1 MKSIFLAS
9 AIILAFITPNFAQK
23 TVLDSLYQLGKNR
36 TDAGDIPGATEVL
49 LAAQKIAEKDQ
60 NSRKLCG
67 IGLLLGKLGLI
78 SENNKAA
85 EKAISQAQTDCTA
98 CGDSAVLAR
107 LFLIKGILQIKY
119 AAYDSAI
126 LYFKQSTAFYMSA
139 RDTMGAANASAKIGN
154 VLEQQGKYQEAQPFY
169 LKFYEAANTSGDSAR
184 MLNAN
189 IYLTG
194 NFHYLKQSQKALF
207 HNEIVKTLSKK
218 LNGNYEYAQALR
230 YDALIYEQMGQYEEA
245 YYRLIHYLDFN
256 QDTLMSAQN
265 LKQAEEMRTK
275 YEAEKKETLIALQES
290 QLSRERLRF
299 GAVLGGLVL
308 ALIAGGFLFMLA
320 RRLRKRNEE
329 KEFLIK
335 EIHHRVKNNLQILS
349 SLLHLQSRQITDDAA
364 LDAVREGQHRVDAM
378 GLIHQ
383 KLYMGDNMAKVEM
396 KDYLEQFGQNMLDS
410 FGIEDDR
417 IKLVYEL
424 EPMYLDVDTAIPLGL
439 IINELVTN
447 SFKYGFNRRSP
458 GEGGLTN
465 NSPSEGGL
473 TQQDTITIALWKD
486 DKNRLC
492 LKVSDNGVGQHGAI
506 HDPKSTSFGANLVQM
521 LSKKL
526 KGKPEVLAQEAGYGT
541 VIVFEQVV

>member
-9 AIILAFITPNFAQK
+9 ALFLAFYTPNFAQK
-23 TVLDSLYQLGKNR
+23 TVLDSLYKLGGGQAS
-36 TDAGDIPGATEVL
+36 AGDVPGATATL
-49 LAAQKIAEKDQ
+49 LAARKIAENEHDQ
-60 NSRKLCG
+60 KMLCKIALHLVKVG
-67 IGLLLGKLGLI
+67 FITANDETTENAIKQADADCATCMDTMIQARLLLM
-78 SENNKAA
+78 
-85 EKAISQAQTDCTA
+85 
-98 CGDSAVLAR
+98 
-107 LFLIKGILQIKY
+107 KGIFQIKKT
-119 AAYDSAI
+119 AYDSAVHLI
-126 LYFKQSTAFYMSA
+126 QQSIEFYKLGGDM
-139 RDTMGAANASAKIGN
+139 MGAANASAKIGN
-154 VLEQQGKYQEAQPFY
+154 VLEQQGKYQEAQPYY
-169 LKFYEAANTSGDSAR
+169 LNFLEAANASGDSAR
-184 MLNAN
+184 MLTAN
-189 IYLTG
+189 LYLTG
-194 NFHYLKQSQKALF
+194 NYHYLKESKKALF
-207 HNEIVKTLSKK
+207 HDEMVKALAKK
-218 LNGNYEYAQALR
+218 LNSNYEYAQGLKYSA
-230 YDALIYEQMGQYEEA
+230 AIYEQMGQFEEA
-245 YYRLIHYLDFN
+245 YYRLFDYVHFN
-256 QDTLMSAQN
+256 EDTLMSEQN
-265 LKQAEEMRTK
+265 LRQAEEMRTK

-290 QLSRERLRF
+290 QLGRERFRF
-299 GAVLGGLVL
+299 WAVLGGLAL
-308 ALIAGGFLFMLA
+308 ALIAGGFLFQLA
-320 RRLRKRNEE
+320 GRLRKRNEE

-424 EPMYLDVDTAIPLGL
+424 EQMYLDVDTAIPLGL

-447 SFKYGFNRRSP
+447 SFKYGFPENRS
-458 GEGGLTN
+458 GV
-465 NSPSEGGL
+465 
-473 TQQDTITIALWKD
+473 ITIALWKD

-506 HDPKSTSFGANLVQM
+506 QDPKGTSFGTNLVQM

-541 VIVFEQVV
+541 FIAFEQIV